1 MASVNKVILIGNL
14 GADPE
19 LRTTQGGQSVA
30 SLRIAT
36 TDAWTDKGG
45 GRQERT
51 EWHAVTVWGK
61 TAENCGKF
69 LAKGRQ
75 VYVEGRLQSREYQ
88 DKEGQTRKVWEV
100 VADSVVFLGGGATGE
115 PGWGSNGRGEKQ
127 ASAPGAGGGWGG
139 GWGDNGKSKGA
150 SEDDDP
156 IPF

>member
-1 MASVNKVILIGNL
+1 MASINKVILIGNL

-19 LRTTQGGQSVA
+19 IRTTQGGQSVA

-36 TDAWTDKGG
+36 AETWTDRDGK
-45 GRQERT
+45 RQERT

-100 VADSVVFLGGGATGE
+100 VADVVTFLGGGDGGKRET
-115 PGWGSNGRGEKQ
+115 Q
-127 ASAPGAGGGWGG
+127 ASAPGAGGGWGWQPAANKG
-139 GWGDNGKSKGA
+139 GV
-150 SEDDDP
+150 DDDP

>member
-14 GADPE
+14 GADPDM
-19 LRTTQGGQSVA
+19 RTTQGGQSVA

-36 TDAWTDKGG
+36 TETWTDKSG
-45 GRQERT
+45 GRQEHT

-61 TAENCGKF
+61 TADNCAKF

-100 VADSVVFLGGGATGE
+100 VADVVTFLGGGEGKRET
-115 PGWGSNGRGEKQ
+115 Q

-139 GWGDNGKSKGA
+139 GWSGASNTSKG
-150 SEDDDP
+150 SVDDGDP

>member
-19 LRTTQGGQSVA
+19 LRTTQGGQVVA

-100 VADSVVFLGGGATGE
+100 VADAVTFLGAGE
-115 PGWGSNGRGEKQ
+115 ARGEKQ
-127 ASAPGAGGGWGG
+127 GSPHGASGGWNNG
-139 GWGDNGKSKGA
+139 GWAGASGSTSKG
-150 SEDDDP
+150 SVDDDDP

>member
-19 LRTTQGGQSVA
+19 LRTTQGGQVVA

-100 VADSVVFLGGGATGE
+100 VADAVTFLGGGEGGKRET
-115 PGWGSNGRGEKQ
+115 Q

-139 GWGDNGKSKGA
+139 GWQGTSGNTNKG
-150 SEDDDP
+150 SVDDDDP

>member
-1 MASVNKVILIGNL
+1 MASINKAILIGHL

-19 LRTTQGGQSVA
+19 VRTTQGGQTVA

-36 TDAWTDKGG
+36 ADAWTDKGG
-45 GRQERT
+45 GKQERT
-51 EWHAVTVWGK
+51 EWHSVTVWGK
-61 TAENCGKF
+61 TAENCGRF

-100 VADSVVFLGGGATGE
+100 VADAVTFLGGEGKGE
-115 PGWGSNGRGEKQ
+115 RQ

-139 GWGDNGKSKGA
+139 AAGSTSKGGY
-150 SEDDDP
+150 DDDP

>member
-19 LRTTQGGQSVA
+19 LRTTQGGQVVA

-45 GRQERT
+45 GKQERT

-100 VADSVVFLGGGATGE
+100 VADAVTFLAGGE
-115 PGWGSNGRGEKQ
+115 VRGEKQ
-127 ASAPGAGGGWGG
+127 GSPHGASGGWNNG
-139 GWGDNGKSKGA
+139 GWAGA
-150 SEDDDP
+150 SNTNKGSVDDDP

>member
-19 LRTTQGGQSVA
+19 IRTTQGGQSVA

-61 TAENCGKF
+61 TADNCAKF

-100 VADSVVFLGGGATGE
+100 VADVVTFLGGGEGGKREA
-115 PGWGSNGRGEKQ
+115 Q
-127 ASAPGAGGGWGG
+127 ASAPGAGDGWGG
-139 GWGDNGKSKGA
+139 GWSGVSNTNKG
-150 SEDDDP
+150 SVDDDDP